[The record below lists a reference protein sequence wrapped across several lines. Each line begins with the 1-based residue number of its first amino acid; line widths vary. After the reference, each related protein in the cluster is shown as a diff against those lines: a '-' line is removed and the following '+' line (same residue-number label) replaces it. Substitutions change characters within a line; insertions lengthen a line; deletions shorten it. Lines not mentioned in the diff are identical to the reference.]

1 MMKIPKG
8 WEQIHSMKDPEFGDF
23 DKFKNKVAKD
33 MYVLIIDN
41 TFAGKTEFEVE
52 HGSNYGGPSGDYQ
65 ESFDNYKDA
74 KKFAWKVM
82 RKLPRGD

>member
-41 TFAGKTEFEVE
+41 TFAGNTEF
-52 HGSNYGGPSGDYQ
+52 
-65 ESFDNYKDA
+65 
-74 KKFAWKVM
+74 
-82 RKLPRGD
+82 